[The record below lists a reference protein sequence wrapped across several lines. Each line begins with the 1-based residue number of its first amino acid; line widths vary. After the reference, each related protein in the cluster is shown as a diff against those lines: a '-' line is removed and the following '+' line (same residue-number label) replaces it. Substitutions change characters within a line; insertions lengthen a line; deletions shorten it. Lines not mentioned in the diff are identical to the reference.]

1 LLAEI
6 NDFLKTYKI
15 KEYVWNWR
23 VFFPEID
30 QKIFE
35 KFAEKNTP
43 KNQ

>member
-15 KEYVWNWR
+15 KEYVGNWR
-23 VFFPEID
+23 DPFSWK
-30 QKIFE
+30 QLKIFE
-35 KFAEKNTP
+35 KNTL